1 MRSYN
6 KEERMSV
13 KLNEE
18 RLSVFL
24 FVCSACVLLKST
36 TLLSTQELQ
45 FLSSAEIS
53 EIGLISGMKL
63 GEKCLSAPLA

>member
-24 FVCSACVLLKST
+24 FVCSALGWPRWIKLAETFGTSAFPISLTK
-36 TLLSTQELQ
+36 LIRNLQENVKKV
-45 FLSSAEIS
+45 AV
-53 EIGLISGMKL
+53 
-63 GEKCLSAPLA
+63 